1 MRAMLISVWRARR
14 AIAVPVVTL
23 MIAAAPSL
31 AMDKPGSAAPPQD
44 VQQQPLNAQK
54 MPLNVE
60 QTSPSAQQR
69 SAVEKSAPAKPEVP
83 VQLGSPL
90 QILDLSL
97 GNVEPDP
104 VILGSAA
111 VGYFELFVRYVD
123 DSSARLGMGEAL
135 DRLAI
140 AIDGETIV
148 RGVASTRL
156 PDSPQA
162 SAGNSRVD
170 RMKGSIV
177 FTLDSQVRSTFL
189 GINWGSSHIVYLIDR
204 EAGIKSN
211 PLNITVRSPLLTL
224 IGFSAAGVVLFA
236 LFGLVAFRTV
246 RGKPQKLDPPI
257 VVPFKQP
264 EAEAGAVARPVL
276 PTPELPP
283 TLLTALAE
291 GRAMLALGGGA
302 SAQAGFPDGPAF
314 VARLVEQLRDGLPKS
329 LIDSVEA
336 EAKLAVSGDGFNKVM
351 DAIAAAVPHE
361 RIARE
366 MQQIVS
372 GTRPNRSVHTTLADL
387 AWRGAITLARD
398 TLADGIFATKS
409 GWAKFALDQASELPN
424 AIKSGTHPFLRPMGD
439 LDRPDSLSLSM
450 TEFRRNLA
458 RWPEFQRQM
467 ALLLQTQ
474 NFMFIGVGATTLEQF
489 LQAVGVD
496 LEVTGDRHFAL
507 VPDRHDIGLL
517 GATLSR
523 FGVTLLPYTADATH
537 TAVTEFVGKL
547 AARSRA
553 AAPARARPQ
562 GSSHE
567 FATSRIEAIKLTN
580 IGLFENLDLKFQ
592 TEISGVP
599 GAAWTVIF
607 GPNGCGKS
615 SILRAIGLAL
625 CGNEAGAAA
634 TRLLQVGKSE
644 ATIELTFG
652 SQVLRTRLVRNRDVS
667 VVASATT
674 PVQGGLALVL
684 GFPAL
689 RGAPTINPKGVAPIE
704 ARLAEPADGLPL
716 VSGEVDRRLG
726 SFKQWLI
733 NVLEQAGRGD
743 ARALAKKTLLDDM
756 IRDVVPGMFRKLAPL
771 DSSYVIRVKTDD
783 RDAAS
788 PEDVPFDDL
797 SQGMVSIFN
806 WLGVLV
812 QRMYDFYPHVSDPQK
827 QHAITLIDEID
838 AHLHPDWQRRLVELS
853 KKFFPNVQVIA
864 TSHSPLLAGALR
876 AKEMC
881 VLERDRRTGRVGP
894 LPFDLDF
901 YGRSS
906 QEILTSVVFGLQ
918 SDRNPETER
927 LIHRYYDLFEKVKRT
942 ESEEK
947 ELQELGKRL
956 NNVSYGAI
964 TEAAVAKTTE
974 PEEWSAEQMETLRKH
989 FEAASTENS
998 KVVS

>member
-1 MRAMLISVWRARR
+1 MRAMMILVRRARR
-14 AIAVPVVTL
+14 AIAVPAVML
-23 MIAAAPSL
+23 MLAAAPSV
-31 AMDKPGSAAPPQD
+31 ARDKPGSAAPPQD
-44 VQQQPLNAQK
+44 VQQEPVNAQK
-54 MPLNVE
+54 MPLNAE
-60 QTSPSAQQR
+60 QTPPSAQQR
-69 SAVEKSAPAKPEVP
+69 PVIDKSATGKPEVP
-83 VQLGSPL
+83 VQPGPPF
-90 QILDLSL
+90 QILDFNL
-97 GNVEPDP
+97 GTVEPDP

-111 VGYFELFVRYVD
+111 VGSFELLVRYVD

-140 AIDGETIV
+140 AIDGESII
-148 RGVASTRL
+148 RGGVSTRL

-162 SAGNSRVD
+162 SSGNARVD

-189 GINWGSSHIVYLIDR
+189 GVNWGSPHIVYLIDR
-204 EAGIKSN
+204 ETGIKSN
-211 PLNITVRSPLLTL
+211 PLYITVRSPLLAL
-224 IGFSAAGVVLFA
+224 IGFSAAGVALLA
-236 LFGLVAFRTV
+236 LFGLIAFRAV
-246 RGKPQKLDPPI
+246 RGKPQELDPPV

-264 EAEAGAVARPVL
+264 ELGATVMARPVL
-276 PTPELPP
+276 PSPELPP
-283 TLLTALAE
+283 ALLTALAE

-314 VARLVEQLRDGLPKS
+314 VTRLVERLRDGLPQS

-372 GTRPNRSVHTTLADL
+372 GTRPNRSLHTTLADL
-387 AWRGAITLARD
+387 AWRGAVTLARD

-458 RWPEFQRQM
+458 RWPEFQRQI

-489 LQAVGVD
+489 LQAVAVD
-496 LEVTGDRHFAL
+496 LEVAGERHFAL

-523 FGVTLLPYTADATH
+523 FGVTLLPYTADAAH
-537 TAVTEFVGKL
+537 TAVTDFVGKL
-547 AARSRA
+547 ASRA
-553 AAPARARPQ
+553 RDTAPARAKPQ
-562 GSSHE
+562 GSSNE
-567 FATSRIEAIKLTN
+567 FATARIESIKLTN
-580 IGLFENLDLKFQ
+580 IGLFENLELKFQ

-644 ATIELTFG
+644 AAIELTFG

-667 VVASATT
+667 VVPSATT

-704 ARLAEPADGLPL
+704 ARLAEPADVLPL

-743 ARALAKKTLLDDM
+743 ARALAKKTLLDDI

-771 DSSYVIRVKTDD
+771 DSSYVIRVKIDD
-783 RDAAS
+783 RDVAS
-788 PEDVPFDDL
+788 PDDVPFDDL

-812 QRMYDFYPHVSDPQK
+812 QRMYDFYPHASEPQK

-876 AKEMC
+876 GKEMC

-927 LIHRYYDLFEKVKRT
+927 LIHRYYDLFEKMKRT
-942 ESEEK
+942 ETEEK

-956 NNVSYGAI
+956 NSVSYGAI
-964 TEAAVAKTTE
+964 TEGVAKTTE
-974 PEEWSAEQMETLRKH
+974 PEDWSAEEMETLRNH
-989 FEAASTENS
+989 FEA
-998 KVVS
+998 VSAAKSGAVP